1 MNAPIQVPKERLTAT
16 VKKMTD
22 SKDKEKAAE
31 SEAIEPTNE
40 AEEAAK
46 ETEAAAVDNEPHVD
60 NEPQEREPA
69 EAASTNESKSASP
82 LPLAFSILAIL
93 GVVLL
98 GAGGYWFAN
107 EQQRLLLEQ
116 QALLQS
122 QQQQLQSQIAESAK
136 SAESDRNDLRA
147 KVDTISAGLAG
158 SERDI
163 VAHREIVDIQKAA
176 FEKQTEAFEK
186 QQQQFEAESKRL
198 QQREAELQATLEDVR
213 RSIGR
218 TGSQWMAAEAEYLM
232 RVANHRLRL
241 ERDEKTALSALR
253 AADERLKATGD
264 PLWTEVREALA
275 KEMSDLLALVKLDT
289 IGKAATLASMIKQ
302 VDKLKLLDA
311 SAPEIHVETKTSE
324 ALDLNSAIAKAKELL
339 EQGWA
344 GFKSLVIVRR
354 HDAPVTA
361 MMPPEHRYFIYQ
373 NLRMQLEAARFAIL
387 RADAELYKSSLT
399 TVKEWL
405 DEFVVK
411 DPTAQAMAEEIEGLL
426 KVNIRPE
433 LPDISGSLRLLREK
447 MKVVGMEAPAP

>member
-1 MNAPIQVPKERLTAT
+1 
-16 VKKMTD
+16 MTD
-22 SKDKEKAAE
+22 SNDKEKAAE
-31 SEAIEPTNE
+31 SEAIESTQETEETANE
-40 AEEAAK
+40 V
-46 ETEAAAVDNEPHVD
+46 EAAAVENEPTE
-60 NEPQEREPA
+60 NEPQAPAADETASSSESTESSTEPS
-69 EAASTNESKSASP
+69 STDSSKGASP
-82 LPLAFSILAIL
+82 LPLAFSILALL
-93 GVVLL
+93 GVALL
-98 GAGGYWFAN
+98 GAGGYWFAT

-122 QQQQLQSQIAESAK
+122 QQQQLQNQIAESAK

-147 KVDTISAGLAG
+147 KMDTIRTGLAG

-163 VAHREIVDIQKAA
+163 VAHREIMEIQKAA
-176 FEKQTEAFEK
+176 FEKQTKAFEK
-186 QQQQFEAESKRL
+186 QQQQFEAERKRL
-198 QQREAELQATLEDVR
+198 QQRESELQTTLEDVR

-241 ERDEKTALSALR
+241 ERDEKTALSALQ

-275 KEMSDLLALVKLDT
+275 KEMSELRALVKLDT
-289 IGKAATLASMIKQ
+289 IGKAAVLASMIKQ
-302 VDKLKLLDA
+302 VDKLKLIDA
-311 SAPEIHVETKTSE
+311 SAPEIHVETKTTE
-324 ALDLNSAIAKAKELL
+324 PLNLDSAIAKAKELL
-339 EQGWA
+339 AQGWA

-411 DPTAQAMAEEIEGLL
+411 DPTAQAMAEEVDALL

-447 MKVVGMEAPAP
+447 MKVVGMEASAP